1 MTKDGKG
8 AATIRRRKMKHGP
21 EELDQARNINRNNAS
36 NIQEDEHSYN
46 KEEEE
51 GYLFDDEILGPSIIK
66 TIMSSEHKL
75 FSGLI
80 ALRVVNALFIQ
91 TSYVPDE
98 YWQSLEVSHNMA
110 FGYGYLTWEWQHG
123 LRGYLYPS
131 MFAFMYKFLS
141 ILGLDHRLL
150 LIKLPRILQGVIAAW
165 GDLYLY
171 KLSWKLS
178 DRATAQWTL
187 FCQITSWFTLYCCTR
202 TLTNSMESVLVTVAL
217 YYFPWPDIRSGQ
229 KSSTWKF
236 VSLAVLSVL
245 IRPTAAVTW
254 VLMCSW
260 HLQLSVTKLWK
271 TIKVYLQYG
280 SILLLLSILVDRIFY
295 GDWVFVQYNF
305 LEFNVLHGGSAFYG
319 SHPWH
324 WYITQGYPVIMATHL
339 IPLIFGGWYA
349 KNKVLLML
357 IIWNIFIF
365 SFLAHKEFRFLLQ
378 ILPVSMHYCGV
389 FFQDLCKKPRLKKKK
404 HKTTKEA
411 DGNQKSESSDLTN
424 SEEGQA
430 VTKNPDSGSEA
441 TKHTEKMET
450 TETRDILGNVES
462 TARKHLSHE
471 PDADVCPQLLQE
483 MKHKS
488 NLMKAWV
495 LVMVFLVINIPAA
508 VYFGLIHQRGTVVVM
523 KFLYDESFEKN
534 MDVLFLMPC
543 HSTPYY
549 SYLHRNVS
557 MRFLMCEPNL
567 SKEKHY
573 IDEADRFYDDALGWL
588 KKEYHIKRKNPPSHI
603 VYFDRLKTE
612 ISEFLTQT
620 GYNHCGT
627 FFHTHLP
634 EGRVGNTVLVS
645 CR

>member
-1 MTKDGKG
+1 MTKDGKC

-21 EELDQARNINRNNAS
+21 DELDQARNTNKLNTS
-36 NIQEDEHSYN
+36 NLPEDEQIYN

-66 TIMSSEHKL
+66 TIMSSERKL

-80 ALRVVNALFIQ
+80 ALRIVNALFIQ

-98 YWQSLEVSHNMA
+98 YWQSLEVSHNIV
-110 FGYGYLTWEWQHG
+110 FGYGYLTWEWVHG
-123 LRGYLYPS
+123 LRAYLYPS
-131 MFAFMYKFLS
+131 MFAILYKFLA
-141 ILGLDHRLL
+141 IFGLDHRLL
-150 LIKLPRILQGVIAAW
+150 LIKLPRVLQGIFAAW

-171 KLSWKLS
+171 KLSWKLA

-217 YYFPWPDIRSGQ
+217 YYFPWPNIRSGTHGK

-245 IRPTAAVTW
+245 IRPTAAITW

-260 HLQLSVTKLWK
+260 HVQLNAAKLWK
-271 TIKVYLQYG
+271 TIRVYLQYG
-280 SILLLLSILVDRIFY
+280 SVLLLISVLVDRIFY
-295 GDWVFVQYNF
+295 GEWILVQYNF

-324 WYITQGYPVIMATHL
+324 WYITQGYPVVMATHL
-339 IPLIFGGWYA
+339 IPFLIGGWYS
-349 KNKVLLML
+349 KHKVLLML
-357 IIWNIFIF
+357 IIWNIFIY

-389 FFQDLCKKPRLKKKK
+389 FFQTLCKKPSLKKKK
-404 HKTTKEA
+404 HKSAKTSES
-411 DGNQKSESSDLTN
+411 NQKAGSKGSTENDQNQTSAD
-424 SEEGQA
+424 SEE
-430 VTKNPDSGSEA
+430 SR
-441 TKHTEKMET
+441 TENT
-450 TETRDILGNVES
+450 TENIETRDILGNVES
-462 TARKHLSHE
+462 SSKVPVSAE
-471 PDADVCPQLLQE
+471 DAQVAQE
-483 MKHKS
+483 MTHKS
-488 NLMKAWV
+488 NLLKAWI
-495 LVMVFLVINIPAA
+495 LVMVFLLINIPAT

-549 SYLHRNVS
+549 SYLHRNIS
-557 MRFLMCEPNL
+557 MRFLTCEPNL
-567 SKEKHY
+567 SKKEHY
-573 IDEADRFYDDALGWL
+573 IDEADDFYNDPLYWL
-588 KKEYHIKRKNPPSHI
+588 KKQYHFQRKPPPSHI
-603 VYFDRLKTE
+603 VYFDRLKPE

-634 EGRVGNTVLVS
+634 EGRVGHNVLVS